1 VSQKAAAVRPVSAFA
16 PGDLQVRDLCAERN
30 PHRELGLAGERRRWA
45 FDGVDDLAG
54 VDPLQEIGVG
64 TNGSS

>member
-1 VSQKAAAVRPVSAFA
+1 
-16 PGDLQVRDLCAERN
+16 LQVRDLCAERN